1 MEKVAIIGGG
11 VAGLTAGY
19 LLHDLYDITLF
30 EKDNRLG
37 GNVYT
42 LKTSNGEELDAT
54 VFFYSKREYPHF
66 CKLLKK
72 LGIKFPTLP
81 LEGASQSFFNIKTKR
96 SYFMSC
102 DITTPRNTFSL
113 KNIKGVF
120 HQAIVVR
127 NYNKGIR
134 MYREGKMKGLTLR
147 QALPLLP
154 SLKDD
159 VLKLAIFP
167 ICIMTSMSWDDL
179 MGAPAEFVFAKIEKQ
194 FGSFRSFVSW
204 RLFPCKTREYVEKLA
219 APLGDRIKLNAKI
232 QTVRRDENGVT
243 VSMEDGTAHA
253 FDKVIFAC
261 PADRALAMIEN
272 PTGDEKRLLGAWRYN
287 DGLVVVHR
295 DKNHYP
301 PEDLWAMYSYLYT
314 DDNGKID
321 TSINAHYRFQRG
333 VPRDSMFMGTQYPNV
348 EIDKN
353 LIEFQKVFRTP
364 IYDHAS
370 TATIKELPSLN
381 GKMRTYFCGSHF
393 GFGLHEDAVK
403 SAVNVS
409 RMLGARWD

>member
-1 MEKVAIIGGG
+1 MEKIAIIGGG

-19 LLHDLYDITLF
+19 LLNGLYDITLF

-42 LKTSNGEELDAT
+42 LKTGNGEEFDAT

-66 CKLLKK
+66 CKLLKNLGFK
-72 LGIKFPTLP
+72 LRTLP
-81 LEGASQSFFNIKTKR
+81 LEGASQSFFNIKTKG

-102 DITTPRNTFSL
+102 DITTPRLTFSL
-113 KNIKGVF
+113 KNLKGVF
-120 HQAIVVR
+120 HQTIVTR
-127 NYNKGIR
+127 NYFKGIKLFQS
-134 MYREGKMKGLTLR
+134 GKMKGLTLK

-154 SLKDD
+154 ALKDD

-167 ICIMTSMSWDDL
+167 ICIMTSMSWEDL
-179 MGAPAEFVFAKIEKQ
+179 LGAPAEFVFAKIEKQ
-194 FGSFRSFVSW
+194 FGSIRRFVSW

-219 APLGDRIKLNAKI
+219 APLGERIKLNARI
-232 QTVRRDENGVT
+232 RSVLRDKDGVT
-243 VSMEDGTAHA
+243 VTMEDGAAHS

-272 PTGDEKRLLGAWRYN
+272 PTDDEKRLLGVWRYN

-295 DKNHYP
+295 DKKHYP
-301 PEDLWAMYSYLYT
+301 PEDLWALYSYLYT

-333 VPRDSMFMGTQYPNV
+333 VPKDSMFMGTQYPNV

-370 TATIKELPSLN
+370 SATIRELPSLN
-381 GKMRTYFCGSHF
+381 G
-393 GFGLHEDAVK
+393 
-403 SAVNVS
+403 
-409 RMLGARWD
+409 RMKT